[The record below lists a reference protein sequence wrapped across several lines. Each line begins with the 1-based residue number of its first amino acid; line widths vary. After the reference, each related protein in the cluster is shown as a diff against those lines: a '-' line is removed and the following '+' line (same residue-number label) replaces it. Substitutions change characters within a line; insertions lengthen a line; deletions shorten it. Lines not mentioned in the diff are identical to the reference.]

1 MTASKRLAGRTAIVV
16 GSSRGIGFSVAQNFA
31 AEGANVALLA
41 KTGKSD
47 SRRQGTI
54 FDAADRIA
62 ASGGIALPLMADIRD
77 EGSVA
82 RAVDATVSEFGGIDI
97 VVNNASAIDLTDTAS
112 IPISRFDLMHHVNVR
127 GTFVMTQACLPHL
140 VKSDAAHVIVMA
152 PPLSRMERIFLSH
165 VPYSLTKFGMS
176 LCVLGWHHEFG
187 KHGICVNALWPR
199 TLIAT
204 AALRMLSSEDLSR
217 HARKPEIVAAAA
229 LEIVLDSTRPS
240 GHFLIDEDVL
250 RARGVTDFEQYAV
263 DPLSDPIVDYT

>member
-1 MTASKRLAGRTAIVV
+1 MLRRSQR
-16 GSSRGIGFSVAQNFA
+16 
-31 AEGANVALLA
+31 
-41 KTGKSD
+41 TGKSD

-62 ASGGIALPLMADIRD
+62 ASGGIALPLMGDIRD

-187 KHGICVNALWPR
+187 KHGSVNAVAADAHR
-199 TLIAT
+199 DSGIAD
-204 AALRMLSSEDLSR
+204 ASSED
-217 HARKPEIVAAAA
+217 RKACEKAETAAA
-229 LEIVLDSTRPS
+229 LKR
-240 GHFLIDEDVL
+240 LIP
-250 RARGVTDFEQYAV
+250 RACPTFPDR
-263 DPLSDPIVDYT
+263 